1 MQNSLFENVEE
12 LPRDPILGITE
23 AFVADKDPR
32 RVNLGVGVYQ
42 DENGKVPLLACVKQ
56 AEEQLLAKAAPHS
69 YAPIDGLAGYNSAVA
84 QMVFA
89 DKADLANV
97 VTVQALGGT
106 GALKLG
112 AELLRV
118 VSPQAKV
125 WISDPSWENHRAL
138 FSAAGFTVETY
149 PYYGADGELDFAGM
163 TAALEKIPAGDI
175 VLLHACCHNPTGLDL
190 SQDQW
195 RKVAAIVRARGV
207 TPFLDTA
214 YMGFAEGPEA
224 DAFSVRLFAADGGP
238 LLVSFSF
245 SKSLSL
251 YGERVGALCVLTASA
266 KERGRVLSQLKRI
279 ARVTYSSPASHGA
292 AAAAL
297 VLADP
302 TLRKQWDEELGRH
315 ACPHQADAR
324 PAGFKAG
331 RAPAGPRFF
340 LHHPAERHVFLFAPD
355 RAAGHCAARKIFGLC
370 AGQRPHLRRGAEHEK
385 HRLCGGMRRT
395 GHDGRLSSGGALD
408 APLVRRREYR
418 TDSASSSG
426 ST

>member
-1 MQNSLFENVEE
+1 MQESLFANVQEM
-12 LPRDPILGITE
+12 PRDPILGLTE
-23 AFVADKDPR
+23 AFVADKNPA

-56 AEEQLLAKAAPHS
+56 AEEALLAKSAPHS
-69 YAPIDGLAGYNSAVA
+69 YVPIDGLAGYNAAVA

-89 DKADLANV
+89 DSADLANV
-97 VTVQALGGT
+97 ATVQALGGT

-118 VSPQAKV
+118 ASPKAKV

-149 PYYGADGELDFAGM
+149 PYYGADGELDFAGL
-163 TAALEKIPAGDI
+163 TATLAEIPAGDI

-195 RKVAAIVRARGV
+195 RQLAKIVRERGL

-214 YMGFAEGPEA
+214 YMGFADGLQT
-224 DAFSVRLFAADGGP
+224 DAFSVRLFASDGGP

-251 YGERVGALCVLTASA
+251 YGERVGALSVLTASA
-266 KERGRVLSQLKRI
+266 AERGRVLSQLKRI
-279 ARVTYSSPASHGA
+279 ARITYSSPPSHGA

-302 TLRKQWDEELGRH
+302 ALRQQWEDELGAMRL
-315 ACPHQADAR
+315 R
-324 PAGFKAG
+324 IKSM
-331 RAPAGPRFF
+331 RATLAEK
-340 LHHPAERHVFLFAPD
+340 LAERLPGRDFSYITRQNGMFSYSRLT
-355 RAAGHCAARKIFGLC
+355 ARQAI
-370 AGQRPHLRRGAEHEK
+370 ALREK
-385 HRLCGGMRRT
+385 YAVY
-395 GHDGRLSSGGALD
+395 ALD
-408 APLVRRREYR
+408 
-418 TDSASSSG
+418 SG
-426 ST
+426 RICVAALNGKNIDFVAECVAKVMTEV

>member
-1 MQNSLFENVEE
+1 MQNSLFANVEE

-42 DENGKVPLLACVKQ
+42 DENGKVPLLACIKQ
-56 AEEQLLAKAAPHS
+56 AEEKLLAKSAPHS

-89 DKADLANV
+89 DKVDLANV
-97 VTVQALGGT
+97 ATVQALGGT

-195 RKVAAIVRARGV
+195 RKVAAIVRARGL

-214 YMGFAEGPEA
+214 YMGFAEGLEA

-238 LLVSFSF
+238 LFVSFSF

-251 YGERVGALCVLTASA
+251 YGERVGALCVLTTSA

-279 ARVTYSSPASHGA
+279 ARVIYSSPASHGA

-302 TLRKQWDEELGRH
+302 ALRKQWDEELGVMRVRIKQMR
-315 ACPHQADAR
+315 ALLAEKLSERLPGRDFSYITRQNGMFSYSRLTAPQAIA
-324 PAGFKAG
+324 
-331 RAPAGPRFF
+331 
-340 LHHPAERHVFLFAPD
+340 
-355 RAAGHCAARKIFGLC
+355 
-370 AGQRPHLRRGAEHEK
+370 LREK
-385 HRLCGGMRRT
+385 Y
-395 GHDGRLSSGGALD
+395 SVYALD
-408 APLVRRREYR
+408 
-418 TDSASSSG
+418 SG
-426 ST
+426 RICVAALNTKNIDYVAECVAKAMTEIS